1 MEITYGEPY
10 QEFGG
15 TRIDVFL
22 DGECKG
28 YLYRMR
34 QVFRGPIDFQGWRF
48 FNADHHAESDFF
60 GRYEDA
66 QPWIVEYWRAGSR

>member
-1 MEITYGEPY
+1 MEVTYGVPY

-15 TRIDVFL
+15 TRIDVL
-22 DGECKG
+22 IDGELEG

-48 FNADHHAESDFF
+48 FNTDHYAESDFF
-60 GRYEDA
+60 ERYEDA
-66 QPWIVEYWRAGSR
+66 HPWIIEHLRVGGR